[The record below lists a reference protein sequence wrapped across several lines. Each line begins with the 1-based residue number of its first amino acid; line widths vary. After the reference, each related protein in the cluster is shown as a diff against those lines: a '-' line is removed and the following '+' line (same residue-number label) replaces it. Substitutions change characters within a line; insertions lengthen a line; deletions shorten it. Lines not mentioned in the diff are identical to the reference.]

1 MQQKLF
7 LLSRLKGALKRLIQL
22 LATASSLNMLKNA
35 CYFTLKALLVLKIFK
50 FLFCFFGHVGM
61 RLD

>member
-7 LLSRLKGALKRLIQL
+7 LLSRLKGALKRQMQL

-35 CYFTLKALLVLKIFK
+35 CYFTLKALFVLKIFK
-50 FLFCFFGHVGM
+50 FLP
-61 RLD
+61 